1 MNTIDLA
8 RFTSKTSMVLSG
20 RERGVGVRLKLDLDR
35 LDKAGQTVSVIIPQH
50 IISLNSSFFQ
60 GLFGESVR
68 TLGDSKFRECYR
80 FSCSQVI
87 SEDVDKG
94 IVDALNQSNPLG

>member
-1 MNTIDLA
+1 MTAIDLA

-20 RERGVGVRLKLDLDR
+20 RERGVGVRSKLDLDK
-35 LDKAGQTVSVIIPQH
+35 LDRAAQIIEVTIPEH

-68 TLGDSKFRECYR
+68 SLGGLKFRECYR
-80 FSCSQVI
+80 FLCSEVI
-87 SEDVDKG
+87 AEDIEKG
-94 IVDALNQSNPLG
+94 IVDALNQSNPLS